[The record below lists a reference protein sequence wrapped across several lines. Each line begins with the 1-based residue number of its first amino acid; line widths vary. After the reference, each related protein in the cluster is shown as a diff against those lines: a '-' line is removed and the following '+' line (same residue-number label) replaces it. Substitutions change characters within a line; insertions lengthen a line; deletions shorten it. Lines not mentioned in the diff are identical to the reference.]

1 MSDEHRWLDDAE
13 QEAFFSFA
21 NVVIR
26 LPGVLDAQLQ
36 RDAGIS
42 HFEYVVMARL
52 SMTPDH
58 ELRMSVLAEN
68 VQASLSRLSQVVAR
82 LERRG
87 WIARSPDPDDGRYT
101 IATLTEDGMAKVV
114 ATAPGHVET
123 VRRYV
128 FDRLSPTQV
137 RQLATIS
144 ELILETLPPDATWP
158 AEASR
163 PRKGR
168 KPPTG

>member
-1 MSDEHRWLDDAE
+1 MSDEHRWLGDAE
-13 QEAFFSFA
+13 QQAYLSFA

-52 SMTPDH
+52 SMTPGRA
-58 ELRMSVLAEN
+58 LRMSVLAEY
-68 VQASLSRLSQVVAR
+68 VAASLSRLSQAVAR

-87 WIARSPDPDDGRYT
+87 WIARSSDPDDGRYT
-101 IATLTEDGMAKVV
+101 IATLTDDGMAKVV
-114 ATAPGHVET
+114 TAAPGHVDA

-128 FDRLSPTQV
+128 FDGLSPTQV

-144 ELILETLPPDATWP
+144 ELIRQNLPPDATWP
-158 AEASR
+158 AEGSPLRSA
-163 PRKGR
+163 R
-168 KPPTG
+168 KPPGG